1 MATDS
6 QRVAQAFER
15 HYAQYD
21 TDAVVQR
28 HVAARL
34 DEAIGRFCPGLSVRR
49 ALEIGIGTGFLTR
62 LIAQRYPEADWWF
75 NDLSPAAF
83 DWIPAD
89 LSRVQTLPGDAE
101 HLPYPDGLDLIA
113 AASAL
118 QWFDNLG
125 AFFSKAFRVMN
136 PGGLLAVASFAAG
149 HFRELSAL
157 QPTPLRYPEAHALAD
172 WAEHAG
178 FRVLLCEGWTETL
191 LFPTMRALLHH
202 LRCTGVNGRSTAAI
216 RTPAQLRRF
225 EELYREQSRLP
236 ADGHLP
242 LSYCP
247 VILLAFKPEHT
258 APANF
263 VTSPP
268 PDFC

>member
-6 QRVAQAFER
+6 HRVAQAFER
-15 HYAQYD
+15 HYAQYN

-28 HVAARL
+28 HIAARL
-34 DEAIGRFCPGLSVRR
+34 DEAIGQFCPELRVRR

-62 LIAQRYPEADWWF
+62 LITLRFPETNWWF

-118 QWFDNLG
+118 QWFDNLA
-125 AFFSKAFRVMN
+125 AFFAKAFRVLN
-136 PGGLLAVASFAAG
+136 PGGLLAVASFADG
-149 HFRELSAL
+149 HFPELSAL
-157 QPTPLRYPEAHALAD
+157 RPAHLRYPSPQELSD

-178 FRVLLCEGWTETL
+178 LSVLLCKAWTETL
-191 LFPTMRALLHH
+191 SFRTMRDLLHH
-202 LRCTGVNGRSTAAI
+202 LRCTGVNGLSTAAI
-216 RTPAQLRRF
+216 RTPAQLQHF

-236 ADGHLP
+236 ADGQLP

-247 VILLAFKPEHT
+247 VILLALKPEHT
-258 APANF
+258 APANL
-263 VTSPP
+263 VASPP
-268 PDFC
+268 PEFC